1 MNRPFLREPS
11 MAVANPEPNS
21 TDDSRIPTRL
31 WDWLAQA
38 VKSDAS
44 DLHLIPGYPP
54 AMRLHGD
61 LTGLREPAIPGEEL
75 TPLLRGL
82 LPAEVAGRLADR
94 KSVDYS
100 FDIGVRGR
108 VRRFRANV
116 FVVGGQLGACI
127 RVVPA
132 DIPDFEW
139 SNFPIEL
146 AEQLAFVRD
155 GLVIVT
161 GATGA
166 GKTTTLAMIV
176 NLINQAGGYRI
187 ITVEEPVEYLFPKS
201 PDSIVTQREVGTDV
215 PTFADGL
222 RSGLRQDPDVIL
234 VGEVRDRET
243 AQMAL
248 SAAETGHLVFTTL
261 HTRDTKGAISR
272 LTDLFPQDVQGEVRS
287 QLAMS
292 LRAVLSQRLLPGVDR
307 GAKRH
312 LALEVL
318 WNTNPVASALRSGKI
333 ESIDNILLT
342 GRESGMVSFDE
353 SVRKLLLAGKITKET
368 AEHNVRELGVLYR

>member
-1 MNRPFLREPS
+1 LI
-11 MAVANPEPNS
+11 AVTKPAAP
-21 TDDSRIPTRL
+21 DSPQLPTRL

-38 VKSDAS
+38 AKSDAS
-44 DLHLIPGYPP
+44 DLHLIAGYPP
-54 AMRLHGD
+54 ALRLHGD
-61 LTGLREPAIPGEEL
+61 LTGMREPAVAAEEL

-82 LPAEVAGRLADR
+82 LPAELTARLDSR

-100 FDIGVRGR
+100 FDIGVRGQ

-116 FVVGGQLGACI
+116 FVVGGELAACI

-132 DIPDFEW
+132 AIPDFEW
-139 SNFPIEL
+139 SGFPIEL
-146 AEQLAFVRD
+146 AERLAFARD
-155 GLVIVT
+155 GLVVVT

-176 NLINQAGGYRI
+176 NLLNQTGGYRI
-187 ITVEEPVEYLFPKS
+187 ITVEEPVEYQFPKS
-201 PDSIVTQREVGTDV
+201 PDSVVTQREVGIDV

-243 AQMAL
+243 AQMAI

-261 HTRDTKGAISR
+261 HTRDAKGAISR
-272 LTDLFPQDVQGEVRS
+272 LTDLFPQDVQGDVRS

-292 LRAVLSQRLLPGVDR
+292 LRAVVSQRLLPGAER
-307 GAKRH
+307 GSKRH

-318 WNTNPVASALRSGKI
+318 WNTNPVASALRTGKI
-333 ESIDNILLT
+333 ESLDNVLLT

-353 SVRKLLLAGKITKET
+353 SVRKLLLAGKITKDV
-368 AEHNVRELGVLYR
+368 AEQNVRELGVLYR

>member
-1 MNRPFLREPS
+1 MEPMNNTPIPERLRG
-11 MAVANPEPNS
+11 
-21 TDDSRIPTRL
+21 
-31 WDWLAQA
+31 WLTQA
-38 VKSDAS
+38 VEAGAS
-44 DLHLIPGYPP
+44 DLHLIPDYAP
-54 AMRLHGD
+54 ALRLHGD
-61 LTGLREPAIPGEEL
+61 LTGLREPAIPAEEL

-82 LPAEVAGRLADR
+82 FPAAAADRLAER

-100 FDIGVRGR
+100 FDLPVNGR
-108 VRRFRANV
+108 LRRFRANV
-116 FVVGGQLGACI
+116 FVVGGQLGACV

-132 DIPDFEW
+132 DIPDFAW
-139 SNFPIEL
+139 SSFPVEL
-146 AEQLAFVRD
+146 AEKLAFARD

-176 NLINQAGGYRI
+176 NLINQTGGYRI

-201 PDSIVTQREVGTDV
+201 PDSVVTQREVGTDV

-243 AQMAL
+243 AQMAM

-261 HTRDTKGAISR
+261 HTRDAKGAISR
-272 LTDLFPQDVQGEVRS
+272 LTDLFPQDVQGDVRS

-292 LRAVLSQRLLPGVDR
+292 LRAVLSQRLLPGAER
-307 GAKRH
+307 GSKRH

-318 WNTNPVASALRSGKI
+318 WNTNPVASALRTGKI
-333 ESIDNILLT
+333 ESLDNVLLT
-342 GRESGMVSFDE
+342 GREAGMVSFDE
-353 SVRKLLLAGKITKET
+353 SVRKLLLAGKITKEV
-368 AEHNVRELGVLYR
+368 AEQNVRELGVLYR

>member
-1 MNRPFLREPS
+1 M
-11 MAVANPEPNS
+11 
-21 TDDSRIPTRL
+21 TIPTRL
-31 WDWLAQA
+31 RDWLSAA
-38 VKSDAS
+38 VESGAS

-54 AMRLHGD
+54 AQRLHGD
-61 LTGLREPAIPGEEL
+61 LTGLREPPVAADEL
-75 TPLLRGL
+75 APLLQKL
-82 LPAEVAGRLADR
+82 LPADAAERLANR

-100 FDIGVRGR
+100 FDMDVGERS
-108 VRRFRANV
+108 RRFRANL
-116 FVVGGQLGACI
+116 FVANGNLAACI

-139 SNFPIEL
+139 SGFPVEL
-146 AEQLAFVRD
+146 AERLAFARD

-176 NLINQAGGYRI
+176 NLINQTGGYRI
-187 ITVEEPVEYLFPKS
+187 ITVEEPVEYLFPKAA
-201 PDSIVTQREVGTDV
+201 DSVVTQREVGTDV

-261 HTRDTKGAISR
+261 HTRDAKGAVSR

-292 LRAVLSQRLLPGVDR
+292 LRAVLSQRLLPGVER

-333 ESIDNILLT
+333 ESLDNVLLT
-342 GRESGMVSFDE
+342 GRDAGMLSIDE
-353 SVRKLLLAGKITKET
+353 SVRKLLLAGKITKEV
-368 AEHNVRELGVLYR
+368 AEQNVREMAVLYR

>member
-1 MNRPFLREPS
+1 M
-11 MAVANPEPNS
+11 M
-21 TDDSRIPTRL
+21 TIPTRL
-31 WDWLAQA
+31 RDWLTRA
-38 VKSDAS
+38 VEAGAS

-54 AMRLHGD
+54 ALRQHGD
-61 LTGLREPAIPGEEL
+61 LSGLREPSVDADEL
-75 TPLLRGL
+75 TPLLQSL
-82 LPAEVAGRLADR
+82 LSADAAERLASR

-100 FDIGVRGR
+100 FDMPIDHRS
-108 VRRFRANV
+108 RRFRANL
-116 FVVGGQLGACI
+116 FFANGNLAACI

-139 SNFPIEL
+139 SGFPVEL
-146 AEQLAFVRD
+146 AERLAFARD

-176 NLINQAGGYRI
+176 NLINQTGGYRI

-201 PDSIVTQREVGTDV
+201 PDSVVTQREVGTDV

-261 HTRDTKGAISR
+261 HTRDAKGAVSR
-272 LTDLFPQDVQGEVRS
+272 LTDLFPQDVQAEVRS

-292 LRAVLSQRLLPGVDR
+292 LKAVLSQRLLPGVER

-333 ESIDNILLT
+333 ESLDNVLLT
-342 GRESGMVSFDE
+342 GRDAGMLSIDE
-353 SVRKLLLAGKITKET
+353 SVRKLLIAGKITKEV
-368 AEHNVRELGVLYR
+368 AEQNVREMAVLYR